1 LAHQS
6 GPDAKLPTVLQ
17 LCEDMSVSVATLNG
31 ALKELEAQRAENQT
45 LRNELAKA
53 LESLEQANARIKQLE
68 GQAAKDSHNSSLPP
82 SSDRFVRQ
90 SKSRSLRTR
99 SGKKAG
105 GQPGHQGQTLERS
118 PAPDEVVRL
127 PTVLQC
133 QHCQADLTEVAVK
146 TTERRQV
153 IDVPPAPP
161 LQVTQYEGQWKQ
173 CPHCQGYTS
182 PPFPE
187 GVSAPVQY
195 GPRIAAMAVY
205 LTTQQL
211 LPRGRTAEVLA
222 DMVGVSL
229 SQGTLA
235 TLLKRTAH
243 LLKPVEQQ
251 IKTAL
256 CQSKVIH
263 QDETGLYVMGKRIW
277 MHVTCTP
284 TLTHYQAHVSRG
296 HDALDENGIL
306 AHFGGTAVHD
316 GWKAYF
322 RYACHHSLCCV
333 HILRELT
340 FLSQE
345 LGLWWAHKMITLLT
359 TMKKVT
365 EQARARGQTCL
376 GAEEVQML
384 HTQFLSLLDEGEQVH
399 LRAPT
404 PAGKR
409 GKAKQHPARN
419 LLDRLRKHQ
428 DAVLAFL
435 HDLNVPF
442 DNNLAERDVRMV
454 KVQQKVSGSFR
465 SDEGAV
471 SFCRIRGY
479 LSSLRKQG
487 LPLFAALEATLRDQ
501 PLLPSFQAT

>member
-1 LAHQS
+1 MTTEEELIELRQQNS
-6 GPDAKLPTVLQ
+6 FLLEQVKQIPVLQ
-17 LCEDMSVSVATLNG
+17 EIINELSEQV
-31 ALKELEAQRAENQT
+31 KRLEAQ
-45 LRNELAKA
+45 L
-53 LESLEQANARIKQLE
+53 
-68 GQAAKDSHNSSLPP
+68 AKDSHNSSLPP
-82 SSDRFVRQ
+82 SSDRFTRQ
-90 SKSRSLRTR
+90 SKSRSLRKR

-105 GQPGHQGQTLERS
+105 GQPGHQGQTLEMS
-118 PAPDEVVRL
+118 ATPNEVVHL
-127 PTVLQC
+127 PMVIEC
-133 QHCQADLTEVAVK
+133 QHCQSDLTEVAIK
-146 TTERRQV
+146 TIERRQV
-153 IDVPPAPP
+153 IDVPPPP
-161 LQVTQYEGQWKQ
+161 SLHVTQYEGQWKQ

-182 PPFPE
+182 TAFPQ
-187 GVSAPVQY
+187 GVNAPVQY
-195 GPRIAAMAVY
+195 GPRIGAMAVY

-211 LPRGRTAEVLA
+211 LARGRTAEVLA
-222 DMVGVSL
+222 DIVGVSI
-229 SQGTLA
+229 SEGTLA
-235 TLLKRTAH
+235 TLIKRTAH
-243 LLKPVEQQ
+243 LLKPLEEQ

-256 CQSKVIH
+256 RQAKVIH
-263 QDETGLYVMGKRIW
+263 QDETGLYAMGKRIW
-277 MHVTCTP
+277 MHVTSTP
-284 TLTHYQAHVSRG
+284 TLTHYQAHSSRG
-296 HDALDENGIL
+296 HDALDEIGIL
-306 AHFGGTAVHD
+306 AHFVGTSVHD

-322 RYACHHSLCCV
+322 LYGCHHSLCCV

-359 TMKKVT
+359 TMKCVT
-365 EQARARGQTCL
+365 DQARALGQVSL
-376 GAEEVQML
+376 SAEEAQML
-384 HTQFLSLLDEGEQVH
+384 HTQFLSLLDEGDQVH

-404 PAGKR
+404 PLGKR

-435 HDLNVPF
+435 HHLDVPF

-487 LPLFAALEATLRDQ
+487 LPLFAALEATLRNQ
-501 PLLPSFQAT
+501 PLLPSFLAT